1 VASLAQETELLP
13 RPIPSAEEPAGPKKA
28 IMTVAASMLTG
39 VYYMLR
45 DGVEF
50 HDLGDQRP
58 EHSKLLHSRIQ
69 VVRSKG
75 VGVKLV
81 EDVGMNLAT
90 SATHQAIWIMLHLR
104 HLPPYRSIACLCAH
118 EG

>member
-1 VASLAQETELLP
+1 VLSIAVPSSCRTIVSSESDATAEKELSRGVFPVSSASTAVSVSE
-13 RPIPSAEEPAGPKKA
+13 
-28 IMTVAASMLTG
+28 
-39 VYYMLR
+39 R
-45 DGVEF
+45 DRG
-50 HDLGDQRP
+50 GQPTP
-58 EHSKLLHSRIQ
+58 EHSKLLHGRIQ

-75 VGVKLV
+75 FGVKLV